1 MKKRSRYLSEQ
12 ELQTLGHAE
21 EVRKYVA
28 DWTAAMDLFLRDCE
42 IRGLREATSFYYVKE
57 SRMIFRYWDEQ
68 QLDIT
73 PAKLT
78 TDNLNDLILYMK
90 NVKKLAPATINI
102 RMRAFK
108 TILRWL
114 HENGHTPTNPSEGV
128 KRLRARQAPIEAFSA
143 EQLSRFFNAIEKNTW
158 IGVRDTAI
166 CLVLL
171 ECGLRQNELLN
182 INVAD
187 VVFEQNYIMV
197 RHTKTY
203 HMRKVPITERTKTA
217 IHRWLLVRGES
228 KQTQL
233 FVNIAGNRLTNRGLF
248 LLIQKYGRRA
258 KIEGVRCSP
267 HTFRHTCAKLY
278 LKNGGDLFSL
288 QAILGHMNIEQTK
301 RYVSLTHDDVTEL
314 HAEHSP
320 LNAVWKK

>member
-1 MKKRSRYLSEQ
+1 MKRTRFLTKDEQ
-12 ELQTLGHAE
+12 QKLNT
-21 EVRKYVA
+21 VDKKVNYVT
-28 DWTAAMDLFLRDCE
+28 DWTSAMEMFLKDCE

-57 SRMIFRYWDEQ
+57 TRMIFRYWEEQ
-68 QLDIT
+68 ELDIS
-73 PAKLT
+73 PDQLT
-78 TDNLNDLILYMK
+78 SEHITDLILYMK
-90 NVKKLAPATINI
+90 NKKELSPSSINI
-102 RMRAFK
+102 RLRAFK
-108 TILRWL
+108 TVLKWL
-114 HENGHTPTNPSEGV
+114 YDNKKVPINAGDGV
-128 KRLRARQAPIEAFSA
+128 KRLKFRRAAIEAFSV
-143 EQLSRFFNAIEKNTW
+143 EQLRRFFNEIENNTW

-171 ECGLRQNELLN
+171 ECGLRQNEILN
-182 INVAD
+182 LNVFD

-203 HMRKVPITERTKTA
+203 HMRKVPITDRTKNA
-217 IHRWLLVRGES
+217 IRRWLTVRGES
-228 KQTQL
+228 KYSQL
-233 FVNIAGNRLTNRGLF
+233 FINISGNQLTNRGLYQ
-248 LLIQKYGRRA
+248 LIEKYGKRA
-258 KIEGVRCSP
+258 KIEGIRCSP

-301 RYVSLTHDDVTEL
+301 RYVTLNHDDVADL